1 VSPRYH
7 GGLRKK
13 RSTRTSARLL
23 LVFVNL
29 LSIGCLIWS
38 LRDARLGDFKDD
50 LATMDWKWVALAVV
64 ADLCVY
70 LLYAVR
76 WRLVLRPVSRIG
88 LWQTVRAVFVGLF
101 GNELL
106 PFKVGE
112 LLRCFLLTRRTN
124 LPFSVSLSSVLI
136 ERIFDGVWL
145 CLCVFL
151 TLHLIHFPRHFGYL
165 IDGAWILGAMVL
177 GGALVLAVA
186 MFRRRGI
193 TPAPPRTGWR
203 RHWDIL
209 LEDLALIGHSRYLY
223 FGFLQSLPALL
234 LQVIPVWAAFKGYL
248 FDLSIL
254 DAFALAII
262 LRLIAVIPQAPANIG
277 LFQLLTREVLIRI
290 FDVLP
295 SDASRFSVV
304 LWGIVTLP
312 LIIGGLVAVWVEE
325 ADVIELRRAAHG
337 HAAALKAQRRVRR

>member
-1 VSPRYH
+1 
-7 GGLRKK
+7 
-13 RSTRTSARLL
+13 LL

-29 LSIGCLIWS
+29 ASIGCLIWT
-38 LRDARLGDFKDD
+38 LRGARLGDFKDD

-64 ADLCVY
+64 ANLCVY
-70 LLYAVR
+70 LLYAIR

-88 LWQTVRAVFVGLF
+88 FWQTVRAVFVGLF

-112 LLRCFLLTRRTN
+112 LLRCYLLTRRTN
-124 LPFSVSLSSVLI
+124 LPFSVSLSSILI
-136 ERIFDGVWL
+136 ERILDGVWL

-151 TLHLIHFPRHFGYL
+151 TLHFVHFPRRFRYL
-165 IDGAWILGAMVL
+165 IDGAWILGLLVL
-177 GGALVLAVA
+177 LGALVLAIA

-193 TPAPPRTGWR
+193 TPAPPRMGWR

-223 FGFLQSLPALL
+223 FALLQSLPALL

-248 FDLSIL
+248 FDLPIL

-262 LRLIAVIPQAPANIG
+262 LRLAMAAPQAPANIG
-277 LFQLLTREVLIRI
+277 LFQLLTSEVLTRI
-290 FDVLP
+290 FNILP
-295 SDASRFSVV
+295 AYASRFSVV
-304 LWGIVTLP
+304 LWGILTLP

-337 HAAALKAQRRVRR
+337 HAAALKAQRHVRRMGHQPPI